1 MNFTVG
7 PTCYVTF
14 GRFQPP
20 TTGHGASMDAIAAAA
35 KEGGHAGHYRI
46 YVSQSNKPVKENPI
60 PPDVKADIL
69 RKGFPKHAKHIYS
82 SPKFNVIPAALE
94 HVMVDGYRNCVY
106 MCGSDRMNEPAMRFV
121 IEHNGV
127 QPKKGHYYNFWDMW
141 MESSGSRDP
150 EGKTFAMS
158 GTKMRIAA
166 QKGDWNFFKKGTP
179 PGLSEKQ
186 AKEWMAYLGGL
197 LQGVKL

>member
-20 TTGHGASMDAIAAAA
+20 TVGHGASFDAIANAAS
-35 KEGGHAGHYRI
+35 EGGHPGHYRI
-46 YVSQSNKPVKENPI
+46 YLSQSNKPVKENPI
-60 PPDVKADIL
+60 EASKKLEIL
-69 RKGFPKHAKHIYS
+69 KKGFPKHAKHFYS

-166 QKGDWNFFKKGTP
+166 QQGDWDFFKKGCP
-179 PGLSEKQ
+179 PKLSEVEKK
-186 AKEWMAYLGGL
+186 AWMVYLGGL

>member
-166 QKGDWNFFKKGTP
+166 QEGDWDFFKKGCP
-179 PGLSEKQ
+179 PKLSEVEKK
-186 AKEWMAYLGGL
+186 AWMTYLGGL
-197 LQGVKL
+197 LEGVKL

>member
-20 TTGHGASMDAIAAAA
+20 TVGHGASFDAIANAAS
-35 KEGGHAGHYRI
+35 EGGHAGHYRI
-46 YVSQSNKPVKENPI
+46 YLSQSNKPVKDNPV
-60 PPDVKADIL
+60 PASKKLEIL
-69 RKGFPKHAKHIYS
+69 KKGFPKHAKHFYS

-106 MCGSDRMNEPAMRFV
+106 MCGSDRMSQPEMRFV

-127 QPKKGHYYNFWDMW
+127 RPKKGHYYNFWDMW
-141 MESSGSRDP
+141 MESSGARDP

-166 QKGDWNFFKKGTP
+166 QQGNWDFFKKGCP
-179 PGLSEKQ
+179 PKLSEVEKK
-186 AKEWMAYLGGL
+186 AWMVYLGGL